1 MYVTYVDFVQLV
13 RLLVLTQLKNK
24 ETHVLVLFVRDRL
37 NKALSCAE
45 YFQGLK
51 ANVLQQFEENA
62 RLALQSQNQ
71 DSSDRVRS
79 GSYSEA
85 ALRR

>member
-1 MYVTYVDFVQLV
+1 MSQVFKIVNELAGKHEHWLYFMQVVT
-13 RLLVLTQLKNK
+13 LLCYLPI
-24 ETHVLVLFVRDRL
+24 
-37 NKALSCAE
+37 
-45 YFQGLK
+45 QGLK